1 MSKLSII
8 IPSRNET
15 FLPQTVNDLL
25 TKAEGDIEVIVIL
38 DGYWHNPQLQE
49 DKRLHIIHR
58 GKPLGLRN
66 AINSAAEIAKGKYIL
81 KCDAHCLFGEGY
93 DEILKADCELN
104 WISIP
109 RRYSLDAI
117 NWCRKEKHPIDYLYL
132 ECPSISKHGDLA
144 GMVWNERN
152 YDVELEK
159 VLIDDLLTFQGSC
172 WFMHKDYFFELEK
185 LDEENYGS
193 FRKEPQELSFKCWLS
208 GGRVIRNKKTWYAH
222 LHKGKQFGRGYS
234 LHNTDWK
241 KGDEYNKKWLTNSAW
256 SGQTKDFKWLMDKFL
271 PMPGW
276 ENYEW

>member
-8 IPSRNET
+8 IPARNEV
-15 FLPQTVNDLL
+15 FLSQTVNDLL
-25 TKAEGDIEVIVIL
+25 TKAVEDIEIIVVL
-38 DGYWHNPQLQE
+38 DGYWPDPPLQE

-81 KCDAHCLFGEGY
+81 KCDAHCLFGDGY
-93 DEILKADCELN
+93 DEILKADCESN

-144 GMVWNERN
+144 GVVWNERN
-152 YDVELEK
+152 YNVELEK

-172 WFMHKDYFFELEK
+172 WFMHKDYFFELGK
-185 LDEENYGS
+185 LDEENYGT
-193 FRKEPQELSFKCWLS
+193 FRKEPQELGFKCWLS

-234 LHNTDWK
+234 LRNTDWK
-241 KGDEYNKKWLTNSAW
+241 KGDEYNKKWITNSAW
-256 SGQTKDFKWLMDKFL
+256 SGQTKEFKWLVEKFM

-276 ENYEW
+276 ENYKW